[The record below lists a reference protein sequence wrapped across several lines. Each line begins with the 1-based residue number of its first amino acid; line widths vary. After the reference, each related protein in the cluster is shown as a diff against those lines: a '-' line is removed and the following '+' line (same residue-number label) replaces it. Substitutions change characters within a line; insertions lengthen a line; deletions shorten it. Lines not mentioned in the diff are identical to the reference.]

1 VRIDLIKIIGL
12 LNFVNLTIW
21 NVHNILH
28 ETFFN
33 WIGTYTVMTHICIYF
48 NNVLG
53 GKYIDKY
60 NNAYTIG
67 IHSW

>member
-1 VRIDLIKIIGL
+1 
-12 LNFVNLTIW
+12 
-21 NVHNILH
+21 
-28 ETFFN
+28 
-33 WIGTYTVMTHICIYF
+33 MTHICIYF

-67 IHSW
+67 IHS